1 MRSGACIATSIARFL
16 VLGLGNQTAGYN
28 ESYESWGITD
38 KLKQSPYLGKEPCVL
53 ATVWPL
59 CHVIHSNITVLSSAV
74 LDTAMW
80 LTIREN
86 ENCVVFH
93 VFLLHTFSIWIF
105 LHFIFQ
111 QLFKKLDKLKPFIL
125 YPKTG
130 LETNPVGIFLNI
142 S

>member
-1 MRSGACIATSIARFL
+1 MSARKIRVAKSRMTKMRSGACIATSIARFL

-28 ESYESWGITD
+28 ESYESYGITD

-74 LDTAMW
+74 LDMHS
-80 LTIREN
+80 N
-86 ENCVVFH
+86 V
-93 VFLLHTFSIWIF
+93 
-105 LHFIFQ
+105 
-111 QLFKKLDKLKPFIL
+111 
-125 YPKTG
+125 
-130 LETNPVGIFLNI
+130 TND